1 MLRYKFDVLASFKVI
16 GYTSYKL
23 RKEKVFGEAT
33 IQQLRNGEKV
43 SWANL
48 ETLCK
53 YLKCQPGDVIEY
65 VPDELA

>member
-1 MLRYKFDVLASFKVI
+1 MLRYKFDVLASFKAI
-16 GYTSYKL
+16 GYTTYKL
-23 RKEKVFGEAT
+23 RKEKILGEAT

-43 SWANL
+43 SWANF
-48 ETLCK
+48 ETLCE